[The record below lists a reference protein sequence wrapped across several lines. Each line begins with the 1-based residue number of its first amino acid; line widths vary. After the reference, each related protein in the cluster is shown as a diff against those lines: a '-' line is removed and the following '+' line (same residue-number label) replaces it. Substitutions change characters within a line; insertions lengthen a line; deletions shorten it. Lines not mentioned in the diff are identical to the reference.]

1 MTMWYVNRAAGI
13 VAWLLLASSM
23 LVGLLLSSRAL
34 GKKARPNWLTDLHR
48 GLSGL
53 AVAFVA
59 VHVAGAIG
67 DDYIHFGA
75 ADVLVPFASAW
86 RPWAMAW
93 GVVSMY
99 LLVAVEA
106 SSLLRKHVPKKAWRA
121 IHFASFPLFLT
132 ATTHA
137 FTAGTDVGSAIG
149 IGVAS
154 LASAAIAFL
163 TVVRIRDEVAKA
175 RHVAAGG
182 SPTGGRIPARPA
194 HATDPA
200 TAPITVEPLA
210 WDRPVGPP
218 LADEPVRQGSPF

>member
-75 ADVLVPFASAW
+75 ADVLVPFASGW

-93 GVVSMY
+93 GVVSTY

-106 SSLLRKHVPKKAWRA
+106 SSLLRKHLPKQAWRA
-121 IHFASFPLFLT
+121 IHFASFPLFAT

-137 FTAGTDVGSAIG
+137 FTAGTDVGSTLG
-149 IGVAS
+149 IAVAS

-163 TVVRIRDEVAKA
+163 TVVRIRDEVAHAKA
-175 RHVAAGG
+175 GPRPPRVPRPPAA
-182 SPTGGRIPARPA
+182 P
-194 HATDPA
+194 
-200 TAPITVEPLA
+200 EPL
-210 WDRPVGPP
+210 RERV
-218 LADEPVRQGSPF
+218 GSPF